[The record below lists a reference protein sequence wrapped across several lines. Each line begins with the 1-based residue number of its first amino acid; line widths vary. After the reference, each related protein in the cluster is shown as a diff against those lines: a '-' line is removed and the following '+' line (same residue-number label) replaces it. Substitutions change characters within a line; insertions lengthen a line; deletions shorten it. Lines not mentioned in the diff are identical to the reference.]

1 MVWTIAI
8 LHFHKKAQDAAIP
21 LHQQEETMKIRFT
34 TLMFALLVSVSA
46 MALMPAASAVDYP
59 QDVSTLLPHYRSS
72 EAKFPTYD
80 YEKVCHLR
88 YDETKPMGEKGNIFL
103 ERCLRMEGYALYM
116 LEKATRE
123 EPAPDYCVEEALRA
137 SLSTNVNGTPVA
149 NMFYDALHRCEP
161 LWLRAH
167 HH

>member
-1 MVWTIAI
+1 
-8 LHFHKKAQDAAIP
+8 
-21 LHQQEETMKIRFT
+21 
-34 TLMFALLVSVSA
+34 
-46 MALMPAASAVDYP
+46 
-59 QDVSTLLPHYRSS
+59 
-72 EAKFPTYD
+72 
-80 YEKVCHLR
+80 
-88 YDETKPMGEKGNIFL
+88 MGEKGNIFL